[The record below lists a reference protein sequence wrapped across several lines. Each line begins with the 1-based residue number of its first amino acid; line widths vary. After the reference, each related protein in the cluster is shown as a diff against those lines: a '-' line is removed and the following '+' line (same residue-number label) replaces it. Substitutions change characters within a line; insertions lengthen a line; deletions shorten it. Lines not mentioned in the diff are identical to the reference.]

1 MKTSLT
7 LGGLLLGSVAVFL
20 GQFSANAVPGKG
32 GEGEGG
38 VAAGPDVIV
47 GAIPDIARYT
57 PGTFSGTEYASYAF
71 GSTSCNVGTQQ
82 LQWQPNPSNLHPVI
96 PQNMY
101 RIKNGAI
108 EQIGMSW
115 VKHGFCALQENLC
128 GTCAPA
134 GSGCPTV
141 LGIGCS
147 DPYTAGLNGAQSD
160 LKSRGPINASTGFF
174 ASGSSQGYTDPTP
187 PATWPTSLRERV
199 AVRRADLDPAQNS
212 GAIYVAECQYVHQ
225 QDAAANNDDNNASY
239 RLVTVGATWT
249 TNQGYP
255 LTLTGATIQQ
265 VPAIFAWKTAHSD
278 VQLNAIDVVGDGR
291 FFVGSRAINNGNGTW
306 RYEYAVFNLNS
317 DRNGGS
323 FSIPIPP
330 GVTLTDIGFK
340 SPTYL
345 NGEGYTNA
353 PWSATVANGKITWT
367 CEPNTN
373 ANANALRWS
382 TLYNFRFTANVAPAS
397 AQGMATL
404 GLWKNPTA
412 TSTATSATAGAYV
425 PSSPAVPGDL
435 DGDGVVNSS
444 DLGVLLSAWGSAA
457 GDLNGDGM
465 TDSADLGVLLANWT
479 P

>member
-20 GQFSANAVPGKG
+20 GQFSANAVAGKG
-32 GEGEGG
+32 GEDEGG
-38 VAAGPDVIV
+38 VAASPDVIV
-47 GAIPDIARYT
+47 GAIPDVARYT
-57 PGTFSGTEYASYAF
+57 PGTFNGEQFASYAF
-71 GSTSCNVGTQQ
+71 GSTSCNIGTQQ
-82 LQWQPNPSNLHPVI
+82 LLWQPNPDPDHPVI

-101 RIKNGAI
+101 RIRNGAI

-128 GTCAPA
+128 GTCTPA
-134 GSGCPTV
+134 AGGCPTI

-147 DPYTAGLNGAQSD
+147 DPYTAGLNGAQND
-160 LKSRGPINASTGFF
+160 LKSRGPINASTGVF
-174 ASGSSQGYTDPTP
+174 SGTYSDPTP
-187 PATWPTSLRERV
+187 PSTLPVSVRERV
-199 AVRRADLDPAQNS
+199 AVRRNDLDPAQNA
-212 GAIYVAECQYVHQ
+212 GAIYVAECQYVHP
-225 QDAAANNDDNNASY
+225 QDAAADNDNNNASY
-239 RLVTVGATWT
+239 RLLTVGSTWS

-255 LTLTGATIQQ
+255 LTLSGPTVQQ
-265 VPAIFAWKTAHSD
+265 VPAISAWKAAHSD
-278 VQLNAIDVVGDGR
+278 VQLNAVDVAGDGR

-306 RYEYAVFNLNS
+306 RYEYAVFNLSS

-330 GVTLTDIGFK
+330 GVTVTNIGFK
-340 SPTYL
+340 SPTYM

-353 PWSATVANGKITWT
+353 PWTSTVANGKITWT

-382 TLYNFRFTANVAPAS
+382 TLYNFRFTANVAPS
-397 AQGMATL
+397 TAQGQAIL